1 MKNKEI
7 EAKLAKLKEIYE
19 KLKALRTSKGEVF
32 DEEAE
37 NLLSQA
43 QLIEEAL
50 KNYMYQ
56 FGLSIYR
63 NKKGKRFFKKF
74 IHDEEEVIGFDELD
88 MQCFDFLPSRPSFLQ
103 RLFEFSPDDQL
114 LMNKDIDETV
124 EHLYEKDPMMSE
136 ILDELVNEE
145 AEKCEQI
152 IKNIEID
159 KNIEKTFELANE
171 ISTPEIEIELD
182 ENDASIDVNEI
193 ENEIE
198 SEIENEVENEIEN
211 EPAQEVSHDLQKKKK
226 KKRISPKL
234 QKSFECGTKNLI
246 SSDKTKHT
254 ASEEPALKEAR
265 KEMQNQR

>member
-1 MKNKEI
+1 MKNEEI
-7 EAKLAKLKEIYE
+7 KTKLVKLKEIYE

-37 NLLSQA
+37 SLLSQA

-74 IHDEEEVIGFDELD
+74 IHDEDEVRGFDELD
-88 MQCFDFLPSRPSFLQ
+88 TQCFDFLPAEPSFWQ
-103 RLFEFSPDDQL
+103 RLFDFSPDDQL
-114 LMNKDIDETV
+114 LMKKDVEETV
-124 EHLYEKDPMMSE
+124 EYLYEKDPMMSE
-136 ILDELVNEE
+136 IMDELVHEE

-152 IKNIEID
+152 IKEFEID
-159 KNIEKTFELANE
+159 NDIEKAFEIANK
-171 ISTPEIEIELD
+171 IQAPEIEIEID
-182 ENDASIDVNEI
+182 ENDASIGINEI

-198 SEIENEVENEIEN
+198 QDIYD
-211 EPAQEVSHDLQKKKK
+211 DLKKKKK

-234 QKSFECGTKNLI
+234 QNSFVCGTKTI
-246 SSDKTKHT
+246 DQTSKVKKTN
-254 ASEEPALKEAR
+254 SEEPALREAR
-265 KEMQNQR
+265 KGRQNQR